1 MGGTR
6 QASHEV
12 VEVANGGLDNG
23 LSYGLEAWRV
33 FWKASAEVKGDE
45 NVEKE
50 VYGATP
56 AVSGDNTFS
65 NGEGCAG

>member
-1 MGGTR
+1 M
-6 QASHEV
+6 AF
-12 VEVANGGLDNG
+12 
-23 LSYGLEAWRV
+23 SYGLEAWRV